1 MENIQDI
8 KNKVLF
14 KAISYITIVSVDE
27 KENFD
32 GSLTLYIK
40 TNDLNTV
47 DLDKLEILA
56 SDLTTDSFEVQITK
70 PEYEFM
76 LSSRRENKDIIAV
89 YIS

>member
-47 DLDKLEILA
+47 DLDNLEILA

-70 PEYEFM
+70 PEYKVIG
-76 LSSRRENKDIIAV
+76 SSRRENKDTVAV